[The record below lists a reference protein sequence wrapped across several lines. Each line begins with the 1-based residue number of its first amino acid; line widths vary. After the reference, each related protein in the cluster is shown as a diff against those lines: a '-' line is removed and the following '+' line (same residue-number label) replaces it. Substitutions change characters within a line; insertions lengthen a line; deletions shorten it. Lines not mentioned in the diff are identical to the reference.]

1 MPAPIPPGYT
11 RGPVLFVGA
20 RQQPT
25 MTRLLHQWI
34 WREAGGYGA
43 RMVVI
48 TVERESAPMAQ
59 ALVDDFMAWECDAA
73 GLVFLPDRATA
84 LNPAHTAAVEAAT
97 GIVLIGRAPLRQA
110 VILGG
115 TPTAQA
121 IRRANARGKLVA
133 GMDAAGA
140 FLCQH
145 VIGPGP
151 QTSPTT
157 LRDAVAFAPGL
168 GLLNRLA
175 VDATALHAPLPDGHI
190 TRLLAAVGANP
201 FLVGVGLEPDSA
213 AILYSD
219 DTLLAVGGN
228 SVTVVDG
235 AEISD
240 IDLDGPPLA
249 SSIQGEIRYRL
260 GPGDAFNLSR
270 RELRPAGD
278 VDLPPTGTVTSAF

>member
-20 RQQPT
+20 MQQPT
-25 MTRLLHQWI
+25 LARLLRQWI

-43 RMVVI
+43 RLIVV
-48 TVERESAPMAQ
+48 TVEKDSAPVAQ
-59 ALVDDFMAWECDAA
+59 ALVDDCAAWECDAA
-73 GLVFLPDRATA
+73 TLLLLPDRTTA
-84 LNPAHTAAVEAAT
+84 LNPAHAAAIEAAT
-97 GIVLIGRAPLRQA
+97 GIVLIGRAPLRQS

-145 VIGPGP
+145 VIGPGH
-151 QTSPTT
+151 QTPPAT
-157 LRDAVAFAPGL
+157 LRAAVSFAPGL

-175 VDATALHAPLPDGHI
+175 VDATAADSPLPDGHI
-190 TRLLAAVGANP
+190 ARLLAAVGANP
-201 FLVGVGLEPDSA
+201 FLVAVGLEPDSA

-228 SVTVVDG
+228 CVTVVDG
-235 AEISD
+235 GEVSEIN
-240 IDLDGPPLA
+240 LDGPPLD

-260 GPGDAFNLSR
+260 APGDAFNLTH
-270 RELRPAGD
+270 RELRPAGE
-278 VDLPPTGTVTSAF
+278 VDLPPTGTVTSVF